1 MTLLQKGQHSPK
13 FRFLTSGGERQNSQ
27 RLVFFV
33 VASIMIVKGNLGES
47 MLEQTLHLTE
57 IEYRLL
63 CYFLDRTN
71 QLVSKEELLRH
82 VWQYQ
87 WLECTSVV
95 ESSIYRLRKKIEE
108 DPYNPRYLLTRRR
121 QGYQLVASPFQQEP
135 KPEK

>member
-1 MTLLQKGQHSPK
+1 MTYCKKVKLAPNPD
-13 FRFLTSGGERQNSQ
+13 FLPMVEIGKIPR
-27 RLVFFV
+27 RWFFFA
-33 VASIMIVKGNLGES
+33 VASIMIAKGNLGGS
-47 MLEQTLHLTE
+47 MLDQTLHLTE

-71 QLVSKEELLRH
+71 QLVSKEELLRY

-108 DPYNPRYLLTRRR
+108 DPYHPRYLLTRRK
-121 QGYQLVASPFQQEP
+121 QGYQLVASPFLQEP
-135 KPEK
+135 TPEK